1 MPLTYRLYRT
11 QRIGTGRLISDPKEP
26 GATRPD
32 PFRSALDAY
41 ITQDETGQNFWDW
54 VHDARPVRYALARCE
69 SGLHVVLAAHARISA
84 LSPECADISDLQTW
98 LDGPVSADAAFLA
111 RLEGDGCS
119 TAWLRGSTTR
129 RQLVRY
135 LMHLHVMMQ
144 DARHTKVT
152 DLLTCMAHNLDTRL
166 GDVPVGMRQAVR
178 TWIEGKGLTTTQFKN
193 TSKVREVLHYLRE
206 NIDWPTLTL
215 GPLVL

>member
-11 QRIGTGRLISDPKEP
+11 QRIGTGGLIADPKEP

-41 ITQDETGQNFWDW
+41 ITQDGSGQNYWDW

-69 SGLHVVLAAHARISA
+69 SSQHAVLAADTRISA
-84 LSPECADISDLQTW
+84 LSPECADISDMQTW
-98 LDGPVSADAAFLA
+98 LDSPVAADAAFLT
-111 RLEGDGCS
+111 RLEADGCS
-119 TAWLRGSTTR
+119 TAWLTGPTTR
-129 RQLVRY
+129 RQLVRC
-135 LMHLHVMMQ
+135 LMHLHVMTQ
-144 DARHTKVT
+144 DARRTKVSA
-152 DLLTCMAHNLDTRL
+152 LLTYMAHNLDTRL

-178 TWIEGKGLTTTQFKN
+178 TWIEGKGLTTTQFN
-193 TSKVREVLHYLRE
+193 NNSKVRDVLHYLRE